1 MIALLEKRDES
12 DNPARSRAN
21 SSEVGWGYS
30 TTVLE
35 AFIDVQRQA
44 GRHAMS
50 NEMLIIILQIGFILG
65 LMVGV
70 ALSRPRM

>member
-1 MIALLEKRDES
+1 
-12 DNPARSRAN
+12 
-21 SSEVGWGYS
+21 
-30 TTVLE
+30 
-35 AFIDVQRQA
+35 
-44 GRHAMS
+44 MS